1 MKIADDFLKVCL
13 NYDNEI
19 QTILKE
25 WKETDPV
32 KYEYYGKDAAHRE
45 LKNRVFILEE
55 KDFNTAI
62 LLCKEYKRS
71 IQKKAYELKLK
82 QFKETGAYKTEYRN
96 EGWRH
101 RFIDDLR
108 GELQGR
114 RNTYDKR
121 MLVNA
126 SLKEFFPETKEIYN
140 ASYLFDL
147 CEQTKKYEMSFERA
161 QQALLNQ
168 QSKINKIHDL
178 EEEGKSVV
186 EIVGVLKEMEED

>member
-19 QTILKE
+19 QTILKG

-32 KYEYYGKDAAHRE
+32 KYEYYGKDAAHHE

-82 QFKETGAYKTEYRN
+82 QFKETGAYINDYRN

-108 GELQGR
+108 GELMGR
-114 RNTYDKR
+114 RNNYDKR

-126 SLKEFFPETKEIYN
+126 SL
-140 ASYLFDL
+140 
-147 CEQTKKYEMSFERA
+147 
-161 QQALLNQ
+161 
-168 QSKINKIHDL
+168 
-178 EEEGKSVV
+178 
-186 EIVGVLKEMEED
+186 IVLSGF